1 MSTAPMNTT
10 SPKDSTGTIV
20 AAYYFPNY
28 HIDPANEREHGP
40 GWTEWQIMKAAH
52 PRFDGHYQPRVPAWG
67 YEDESDPAVMEKKIS
82 AAADHGVNCFIFDW
96 YHYQDGPFLEG
107 CLERGYFGAANNDRV
122 KFCCMWANHDWV
134 DLFPAKYSKN
144 PYEHARLLQPGAVDD
159 RAFDAIIERLVGRY
173 FVHPS
178 HQLIEGCPFFSV
190 YDLGRLVAG
199 FGSVEK
205 TRAALERFREA
216 TKKAGFPDLHLNAI
230 VWGTPI
236 LPGETTPV
244 ENSRLVNDLGFD
256 SATSYVYV
264 HHTTFEQ
271 FPAVSY
277 RSIRDG
283 YLRYWAEDT
292 AALGIPYIPNVT
304 VGWDASP
311 RTTQSDIFA
320 NRSYP
325 FISVIGD
332 SSPQEFE
339 TALRMTRE
347 RMQAR
352 TGRQIPM
359 VTINSWNEWS
369 EGSYLEPD
377 MRHGLGYLEAVRAV
391 FGA

>member
-1 MSTAPMNTT
+1 
-10 SPKDSTGTIV
+10 
-20 AAYYFPNY
+20 
-28 HIDPANEREHGP
+28 
-40 GWTEWQIMKAAH
+40 
-52 PRFDGHYQPRVPAWG
+52 
-67 YEDESDPAVMEKKIS
+67 
-82 AAADHGVNCFIFDW
+82 
-96 YHYQDGPFLEG
+96 
-107 CLERGYFGAANNDRV
+107 
-122 KFCCMWANHDWV
+122 MWANHDWV